1 MTADPEE
8 ARRALEA
15 YHLHCLCD
23 IWAYQLETM
32 AQRHP
37 EKLRQIFAHVFS
49 CQAVESVARRALT
62 TAREA
67 QEACREAVRLGHEAQ
82 DLLRQVI
89 DGIDRVERRQ
99 DMILERRTA

>member
-37 EKLRQIFAHVFS
+37 EKLRQIFAGVFS
-49 CQAVESVARRALT
+49 CGAVEAVARRALT
-62 TAREA
+62 VAKEA
-67 QEACREAVRLGHEAQ
+67 QEACREAVRLGHAAQ
-82 DLLRQVI
+82 ELLRQVMRQI
-89 DGIDRVERRQ
+89 DEVERRQ
-99 DMILERRTA
+99 DLLFQENP